1 MYRLLELEKYDIIWF
16 QGGAQMVNLN
26 ELNSVVDEDIL
37 YCKSVWSKYSHDAE
51 QMESLFNAML
61 FKYVDVIEGF
71 ADGMEV
77 ISAYEEKT
85 KIAEALRNNVDLIIK
100 RLEIFKALGYKCQSL
115 RDYYLKEDVIGCAV
129 NVGFNEARR
138 LLAEMS
144 RISVLEKKEIIDKID
159 EIEEICISVD
169 TKKAKW
175 DKLRP
180 YVIWASGKDVEIAM
194 LVLSLMQ
201 KIN

>member
-1 MYRLLELEKYDIIWF
+1 
-16 QGGAQMVNLN
+16 MVNENDLN
-26 ELNSVVDEDIL
+26 LVVDEDIL

-51 QMESLFNAML
+51 QMERLFNTML

-77 ISAYEEKT
+77 ISAYEEKA

-100 RLEIFKALGYKCQSL
+100 RLEIIKALGYKCQSL
-115 RDYYLKEDVIGCAV
+115 RDYYLSEDVKGCVV

-138 LLAEMS
+138 YFSES
-144 RISVLEKKEIIDKID
+144 TQIGIIEKKEITDKID
-159 EIEEICISVD
+159 EIEEICISVE
-169 TKKAKW
+169 TKRGKW

-180 YVIWASGKDVEIAM
+180 YVIWTSGKDVEIAM
-194 LVLSLMQ
+194 LILALIQ

>member
-1 MYRLLELEKYDIIWF
+1 
-16 QGGAQMVNLN
+16 MVNEN

-77 ISAYEEKT
+77 ISAYEEKA

-100 RLEIFKALGYKCQSL
+100 RLEIFKAFGYKCQSL
-115 RDYYLKEDVIGCAV
+115 RDYYLAEDVSGCAV
-129 NVGFNEARR
+129 NVGFNDARR
-138 LLAEMS
+138 LLCETT
-144 RISVLEKKEIIDKID
+144 RLGVLEKKEIVDKID
-159 EIEEICISVD
+159 EIEDICISVD

-194 LVLSLMQ
+194 LILSLVQ

>member
-1 MYRLLELEKYDIIWF
+1 
-16 QGGAQMVNLN
+16 MVDENN
-26 ELNSVVDEDIL
+26 LNSVVDEDIL
-37 YCKSVWSKYSHDAE
+37 YCKSVWNKYSHDAE

-77 ISAYEEKT
+77 ISAYEEKA
-85 KIAEALRNNVDLIIK
+85 KVAEALRNNVDLIIK
-100 RLEIFKALGYKCQSL
+100 RLEIFKALGYRCQSL
-115 RDYYLKEDVIGCAV
+115 KDYYLMEDVSGHEV
-129 NVGFNEARR
+129 NVGFNEARSIV
-138 LLAEMS
+138 AEIA
-144 RISVLEKKEIIDKID
+144 RIGVIEKKEIIDKID
-159 EIEEICISVD
+159 EIEEICISID

-180 YVIWASGKDVEIAM
+180 YVLWASGKDVEIAM
-194 LVLSLMQ
+194 LALSLIQ

>member
-1 MYRLLELEKYDIIWF
+1 
-16 QGGAQMVNLN
+16 MVNENDLR
-26 ELNSVVDEDIL
+26 VMVDEDIP
-37 YCKSVWSKYSHDAE
+37 YCKSVWGKYSHDAE
-51 QMESLFNAML
+51 QMEVLFNTML
-61 FKYVDVIEGF
+61 FKYVNVIEGF

-77 ISAYEEKT
+77 ISAYEEKA

-115 RDYYLKEDVIGCAV
+115 KDYYLSENVKGYAV
-129 NVGFNEARR
+129 NIDFNEARKI
-138 LLAEMS
+138 LNESQIGM
-144 RISVLEKKEIIDKID
+144 LEKTEITDKID

-169 TKKAKW
+169 TKKGKW

-180 YVIWASGKDVEIAM
+180 YVVWVSGKDVEIA
-194 LVLSLMQ
+194 LLILSLMQ